1 MRPGLFQAG
10 PHDAMSV
17 SSSVTV
23 SRVDTE
29 GRAPL
34 NNPQDIRFLG
44 AGIYRNNQ
52 ASIHI

>member
-1 MRPGLFQAG
+1 MRPGLCQAG
-10 PHDAMSV
+10 PHDATSV
-17 SSSVTV
+17 SLSVTA

-34 NNPQDIRFLG
+34 HNHQDIRFLG